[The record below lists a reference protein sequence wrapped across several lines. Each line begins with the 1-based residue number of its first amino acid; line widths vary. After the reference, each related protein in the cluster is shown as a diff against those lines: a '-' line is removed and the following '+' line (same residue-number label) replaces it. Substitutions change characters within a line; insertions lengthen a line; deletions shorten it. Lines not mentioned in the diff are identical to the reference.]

1 MKKSI
6 ICLALGA
13 LLLSSCA
20 GKDDKKIQEDSMK
33 IATLTEEY
41 NEATSFND
49 SLMLLMGD
57 IYTGLDSINA
67 QEGLLY
73 NMGSGDNTD
82 RRAEIRQNL
91 ANIKARLNANKQ
103 VLDQM
108 QAKLN
113 ASGNQ
118 NAVLNKTITQLKQRL
133 ESQDKKIA
141 DLESQLASAREE
153 ITNLSNQVTETQEQ
167 VKTETAAKEQA
178 QAEAAASDAA
188 ANTVY
193 YAIGTNKELKKNG
206 LLEKKFLGQTKV
218 LKGDEINLGYFT
230 KVDKRNLK
238 SIPTNSKKVKIW
250 TSVPQESYR
259 IVENADKTKT
269 INILNPNEF
278 WKYSPYLVIQ
288 VD

>member
-1 MKKSI
+1 
-6 ICLALGA
+6 
-13 LLLSSCA
+13 
-20 GKDDKKIQEDSMK
+20 MK

-91 ANIKARLNANKQ
+91 ANIKARLNANRQ
-103 VLDQM
+103 VLDEM
-108 QAKLN
+108 QKKLD

-118 NAVLNKTITQLKQRL
+118 NSVLSKTVAQLKERL
-133 ESQDKKIA
+133 ESQDRKIA
-141 DLESQLASAREE
+141 DLESQLSAAKEQ
-153 ITNLSNQVTETQEQ
+153 IADLNNQVTESQEQ
-167 VKTETAAKEQA
+167 VKVETEAKEKA
-178 QAEAAASDAA
+178 QAEAAAADAA
-188 ANTVY
+188 ANAVY

-218 LKGDEINLGYFT
+218 LKSDEINLNYFT
-230 KVDKRNLK
+230 KVDKRNLR

-250 TSVPQESYR
+250 TSVPQDSYK

-269 INILNPNEF
+269 IQITNPTAF

>member
-108 QAKLN
+108 QAKLD

-141 DLESQLASAREE
+141 DLETQLATAKEE

>member
-6 ICLALGA
+6 IYLALGA

-49 SLMLLMGD
+49 SLLLLMGD

-108 QAKLN
+108 QAKLD

-141 DLESQLASAREE
+141 DLETQLATAKEE

>member
-1 MKKSI
+1 
-6 ICLALGA
+6 
-13 LLLSSCA
+13 
-20 GKDDKKIQEDSMK
+20 MK

-108 QAKLN
+108 QAKLD

-141 DLESQLASAREE
+141 DLETQLATAKEE

>member
-20 GKDDKKIQEDSMK
+20 GKDDKKLQEDSMK

-73 NMGSGDNTD
+73 NMGSGDNAD

-91 ANIKARLNANKQ
+91 ANIKARLNANRQ

-108 QAKLN
+108 QAKLD

-133 ESQDKKIA
+133 ESQDQKIA
-141 DLESQLASAREE
+141 DLENQLSAAKDQ
-153 ITNLSNQVTETQEQ
+153 IADLNNQVTETQEQ

-178 QAEAAASDAA
+178 QAKAAASDAA

-206 LLEKKFLGQTKV
+206 LIEKKFLGQTKV
-218 LKGDEINLGYFT
+218 LKSDEINLSYFT
-230 KVDKRNLK
+230 KVDKRNLR
-238 SIPTNSKKVKIW
+238 SIPTNSRKVKIW
-250 TSVPQESYR
+250 TSVPEDSYK

-269 INILNPNEF
+269 INILNPSEF